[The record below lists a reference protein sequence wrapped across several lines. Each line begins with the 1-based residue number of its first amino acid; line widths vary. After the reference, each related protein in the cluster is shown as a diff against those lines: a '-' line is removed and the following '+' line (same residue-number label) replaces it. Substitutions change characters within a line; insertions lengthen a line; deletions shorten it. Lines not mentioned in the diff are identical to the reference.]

1 MAGCTILDVRLAG
14 IAGAVP
20 DRVRSLD
27 DDVLA
32 FGEADA
38 LKISSSTGVR
48 QRYVAP
54 PGGCTSDLCF
64 ASAKR
69 LLEDLHWTPDS
80 IDVLIF
86 VSQTPDYVLPA
97 TACCLHERLG
107 LAKRCASFD
116 VNLGCSGYVY
126 GLWVA
131 ASLLSAGSFSRALLL
146 VGDTI
151 SRLASTQDRSVA
163 PLFGDAG
170 TATAIERSAGAPPM
184 CFELGTDGSG
194 QRHLIVP
201 AGGFRQR
208 HSAETAVRV
217 EREGGNS
224 RSEEDLYMNGS
235 AIFEFTLR
243 EVQPLVQ
250 STLAAAN
257 WQVEDID
264 AFVFHQ
270 ANQFILNHLSK
281 RMRLPAGK
289 VALALAE
296 FGNTSSA
303 SIPLAMQHT
312 LRDRARAE
320 TLRLLIAGF
329 GVGFS
334 WGAAALTVE
343 KLVIPELLKVTSC

>member
-1 MAGCTILDVRLAG
+1 MASCSILHVRLAG
-14 IAGAVP
+14 IACAVP
-20 DRVRSLD
+20 DKIRSLD

-38 LKISSSTGVR
+38 LKISSSTGVK

-54 PGGCTSDLCF
+54 PGVCTSDLCF
-64 ASAKR
+64 ASAKQI
-69 LLEDLHWTPDS
+69 LEELDWAPDS

-97 TACCLHERLG
+97 TACSLHGRLG

-116 VNLGCSGYVY
+116 LNLGCSGYVY

-131 ASLLSAGSFSRALLL
+131 ASLLSAGSYSRALLL

-151 SRLASTQDRSVA
+151 SRLASPQDRSVA

-170 TATAIERSAGAPPM
+170 TATALERSASAPPM
-184 CFELGTDGSG
+184 YFELGTDGAG
-194 QRHLIVP
+194 QSHLVVP
-201 AGGFRQR
+201 AGGFRQP
-208 HSAETAVRV
+208 HSAETALRV
-217 EREGGNS
+217 ERENGNV
-224 RSEEDLYMNGS
+224 RSDEDLYMNGPE
-235 AIFEFTLR
+235 IFTFTLR

-257 WQVEDID
+257 WRVEDVD

-270 ANQFILNHLSK
+270 ANQFMLTHLSK
-281 RMRLPAGK
+281 RMKLPAGK
-289 VALALAE
+289 VVLALGE
-296 FGNTSSA
+296 YGNTSSA
-303 SIPLAMQHT
+303 SIPLAILHG
-312 LRDRARAE
+312 LRDRAR
-320 TLRLLIAGF
+320 TGPLQLLIAGF

-334 WGAAALTVE
+334 WGAAALKVD
-343 KLVIPELLKVTSC
+343 KLVMPKLLKVRGC